1 MFFRYF
7 LSFSMSQRSIF
18 TCFGGADEQS
28 STPRARLS
36 LFAKKDD
43 VLRWIMQR
51 FRWGGG
57 WGWVGGGLMTWVVDC
72 QQR

>member
-1 MFFRYF
+1 MFFQYF
-7 LSFSMSQRSIF
+7 LSFSMSQSIF

-28 STPRARLS
+28 STPRACLS
-36 LFAKKDD
+36 LLAKKDD

-57 WGWVGGGLMTWVVDC
+57 GGGWVWLMTCVVDC
-72 QQR
+72 QQW